1 MGKRKIFKIVFAILS
16 IFLCVVFYEL
26 LGICVAYKKQPEVS
40 NTTKKETKNGS
51 WNECSENTERAVIIE
66 KNPEALLQRVR
77 LIKNAKKEIILSTFA
92 FQSDE
97 SGKLILGALHDAA
110 DRGVH
115 IRLLVDGMESWID
128 MEGNPYFYGLSSHEN
143 VEIKLYNKA
152 NPLKPWKMMGR
163 MHDKYLIADGKTYI
177 LGGRNTYN
185 YFLGDFLG
193 HKNYDRDVLVV
204 CDEPEKEN
212 SVNQLLE
219 YFETIWEQEDSGY
232 FHDNKKLANRKSV
245 KNAVLELQNG
255 YQKYFEENKERICD
269 TDYTDE
275 TFETEKIAL
284 VSNPIHTGPKEPV
297 VWYQL
302 GELMKNA
309 KERVKIHTPYIICN
323 DMMSNTWKEIA
334 ERVPDFSIMTNSVA
348 NNGNPFGAADYAKNR
363 NRILS
368 TGINIWEYE
377 GGYSYHGKS
386 ILIDDDLSVIG
397 SFNMDMRSAYL
408 DTELML
414 VIRSK
419 DINKQLEEGMMEYER
434 VSRQV
439 LEDGTYR
446 DPYHVEPIELTKKR
460 QRKYFGTASAWMG
473 KVSVLIR
480 RKENVFQILIVEDD
494 KELSQL
500 FQKVLEKNGYQ
511 VKSAS
516 DGAQALD
523 VLVKE
528 YIDLIISDIMMPVMD
543 GYELVSELR
552 SAGYQI
558 PVLMITAKGSFDDMR
573 QGFLSGSDDYMVK
586 PVNVNEMVLRVGALL
601 RRAQI
606 LNEHKIV
613 IGSTEFDYD
622 AMTVTTDK
630 ESLVLPKKEFLLLYK
645 LAASPGRIFTK
656 QQLMDEVWGYET
668 EADPHT
674 IEVHIG
680 RIRERFKDNPDFEI
694 VTMRGIGYKVVKK

>member
-1 MGKRKIFKIVFAILS
+1 MGKRKICKIVFVILS
-16 IFLCVVFYEL
+16 IFLCVAFYEL
-26 LGICVAYKKQPEVS
+26 FGICIAYKKQPEVS
-40 NTTKKETKNGS
+40 NTIKKETQNDS
-51 WNECSENTERAVIIE
+51 WNERSENMERAVIIE

-77 LIKNAKKEIILSTFA
+77 LIRNAKEDIILSTFA

-115 IRLLVDGMESWID
+115 VRLLVDGMESWVD
-128 MEGNPYFYGLSSHEN
+128 MEGNPYFYGLSSHKN

-219 YFETIWEQEDSGY
+219 YFETIWEP
-232 FHDNKKLANRKSV
+232 
-245 KNAVLELQNG
+245 
-255 YQKYFEENKERICD
+255 
-269 TDYTDE
+269 DYTDE

-323 DMMSNTWKEIA
+323 DMMYNTWKEIA

-348 NNGNPFGAADYAKNR
+348 NNGNPFGSADYARNR
-363 NRILS
+363 NRILN
-368 TGINIWEYE
+368 TGIDIWEYE

-397 SFNMDMRSAYL
+397 SFNMDMRSTYL

-419 DINKQLEEGMMEYER
+419 EINKQLEEGMMEYER

-460 QRKYFGTASAWMG
+460 QRKIFLVQHLLGWARY
-473 KVSVLIR
+473 
-480 RKENVFQILIVEDD
+480 
-494 KELSQL
+494 L
-500 FQKVLEKNGYQ
+500 F
-511 VKSAS
+511 
-516 DGAQALD
+516 
-523 VLVKE
+523 
-528 YIDLIISDIMMPVMD
+528 
-543 GYELVSELR
+543 
-552 SAGYQI
+552 
-558 PVLMITAKGSFDDMR
+558 
-573 QGFLSGSDDYMVK
+573 
-586 PVNVNEMVLRVGALL
+586 
-601 RRAQI
+601 
-606 LNEHKIV
+606 
-613 IGSTEFDYD
+613 
-622 AMTVTTDK
+622 
-630 ESLVLPKKEFLLLYK
+630 
-645 LAASPGRIFTK
+645 
-656 QQLMDEVWGYET
+656 
-668 EADPHT
+668 
-674 IEVHIG
+674 
-680 RIRERFKDNPDFEI
+680 
-694 VTMRGIGYKVVKK
+694 

>member
-1 MGKRKIFKIVFAILS
+1 M
-16 IFLCVVFYEL
+16 
-26 LGICVAYKKQPEVS
+26 
-40 NTTKKETKNGS
+40 
-51 WNECSENTERAVIIE
+51 
-66 KNPEALLQRVR
+66 
-77 LIKNAKKEIILSTFA
+77 
-92 FQSDE
+92 
-97 SGKLILGALHDAA
+97 
-110 DRGVH
+110 
-115 IRLLVDGMESWID
+115 
-128 MEGNPYFYGLSSHEN
+128 
-143 VEIKLYNKA
+143 
-152 NPLKPWKMMGR
+152 
-163 MHDKYLIADGKTYI
+163 
-177 LGGRNTYN
+177 
-185 YFLGDFLG
+185 GDFLG

-348 NNGNPFGAADYAKNR
+348 NNGNPFGSADYARNR
-363 NRILS
+363 NRILN
-368 TGINIWEYE
+368 TGIDIWEYE

-397 SFNMDMRSAYL
+397 SFNMDMRSTYL

-419 DINKQLEEGMMEYER
+419 EINKQLEEGMMEYER

-460 QRKYFGTASAWMG
+460 QRKIFLVQHLLGWARY
-473 KVSVLIR
+473 
-480 RKENVFQILIVEDD
+480 
-494 KELSQL
+494 L
-500 FQKVLEKNGYQ
+500 F
-511 VKSAS
+511 
-516 DGAQALD
+516 
-523 VLVKE
+523 
-528 YIDLIISDIMMPVMD
+528 
-543 GYELVSELR
+543 
-552 SAGYQI
+552 
-558 PVLMITAKGSFDDMR
+558 
-573 QGFLSGSDDYMVK
+573 
-586 PVNVNEMVLRVGALL
+586 
-601 RRAQI
+601 
-606 LNEHKIV
+606 
-613 IGSTEFDYD
+613 
-622 AMTVTTDK
+622 
-630 ESLVLPKKEFLLLYK
+630 
-645 LAASPGRIFTK
+645 
-656 QQLMDEVWGYET
+656 
-668 EADPHT
+668 
-674 IEVHIG
+674 
-680 RIRERFKDNPDFEI
+680 
-694 VTMRGIGYKVVKK
+694 

>member
-1 MGKRKIFKIVFAILS
+1 MRIKAKRMILIIVVCIVVYLVAGAIGPFIKYKDVS
-16 IFLCVVFYEL
+16 SQTAEEFRADSFRSSEAGTDRAML
-26 LGICVAYKKQPEVS
+26 L
-40 NTTKKETKNGS
+40 ET
-51 WNECSENTERAVIIE
+51 SES
-66 KNPEALLQRVR
+66 ALEHRIR
-77 LIKNAKKEIILSTFA
+77 LINGAKTRIILSTF
-92 FQSDE
+92 DMRNGE
-97 SGKLILGALHDAA
+97 STKDLLSVIWHKAEE
-110 DRGVH
+110 GVKVQ
-115 IRLLVDGMESWID
+115 ILVDGVSGLIRMEPDPLFHAVASHPNIQIKIY
-128 MEGNPYFYGLSSHEN
+128 NP
-143 VEIKLYNKA
+143 V
-152 NPLKPWKMMGR
+152 NPLMPWKTQGR

-284 VSNPIHTGPKEPV
+284 VSNPIHTDPKEPV

-323 DMMSNTWKEIA
+323 DMMYNTWKEIA

-348 NNGNPFGAADYAKNR
+348 NNGNPFGSADYARNR
-363 NRILS
+363 NRILN
-368 TGINIWEYE
+368 TGIDIWEYE

-397 SFNMDMRSAYL
+397 SFNMDMRSTYL

-419 DINKQLEEGMMEYER
+419 EINKQLEEGMMEYER

-460 QRKYFGTASAWMG
+460 QRN
-473 KVSVLIR
+473 VLLVQHLLGWAR
-480 RKENVFQILIVEDD
+480 Y
-494 KELSQL
+494 L
-500 FQKVLEKNGYQ
+500 F
-511 VKSAS
+511 
-516 DGAQALD
+516 
-523 VLVKE
+523 
-528 YIDLIISDIMMPVMD
+528 
-543 GYELVSELR
+543 
-552 SAGYQI
+552 
-558 PVLMITAKGSFDDMR
+558 
-573 QGFLSGSDDYMVK
+573 
-586 PVNVNEMVLRVGALL
+586 
-601 RRAQI
+601 
-606 LNEHKIV
+606 
-613 IGSTEFDYD
+613 
-622 AMTVTTDK
+622 
-630 ESLVLPKKEFLLLYK
+630 
-645 LAASPGRIFTK
+645 
-656 QQLMDEVWGYET
+656 
-668 EADPHT
+668 
-674 IEVHIG
+674 
-680 RIRERFKDNPDFEI
+680 
-694 VTMRGIGYKVVKK
+694 

>member
-1 MGKRKIFKIVFAILS
+1 MR
-16 IFLCVVFYEL
+16 
-26 LGICVAYKKQPEVS
+26 QTEVY
-40 NTTKKETKNGS
+40 T
-51 WNECSENTERAVIIE
+51 
-66 KNPEALLQRVR
+66 
-77 LIKNAKKEIILSTFA
+77 
-92 FQSDE
+92 
-97 SGKLILGALHDAA
+97 
-110 DRGVH
+110 

-163 MHDKYLIADGKTYI
+163 MHDKYLIADGKRYI

-185 YFLGDFLG
+185 YFLGDFPG

-460 QRKYFGTASAWMG
+460 QRKIFLVQHLLGWARYLF
-473 KVSVLIR
+473 LIR

-516 DGAQALD
+516 DGALALEILD
-523 VLVKE
+523 KE

-645 LAASPGRIFTK
+645 LAASPGRTFTK

-680 RIRERFKDNPDFEI
+680 RIREHFKDNPDFEI